1 MAPLFSALY
10 LIFFTAIVGGE
21 YVLMTINLRRRTQ
34 LRSKHPEAPKPGDT
48 LLYVDLSRE
57 RLEEIYNR
65 N

>member
-1 MAPLFSALY
+1 MALVLSSLY
-10 LIFFTAIVGGE
+10 LVFFAIIVGGA
-21 YVLMTINLRRRTQ
+21 YLLMTINLRRRGQ
-34 LRSKHPEAPKPGDT
+34 LRPRHPEAPKPGDT